1 MTCVLSVSEIRGRI
15 WWQWTVRLTFV
26 GGVCLLWD
34 LHMWCQ
40 LLSLVTSVWKVQ
52 IVYLLHCAYH
62 WSLCGCSCF
71 SMLCAVSSF
80 HTDEGVATPDSSL
93 DFVCNCLYYLALRM
107 HNLLYFTVLQ
117 AIFTKLVIS
126 CCSTTDLNL
135 WYHSLKQ
142 LGQQHNFC
150 LALSFP
156 FYLLIFPDT
165 SKFHTAELCLLQ
177 CYSILI
183 AGALLMFHR
192 IVVLSSSGSDSSRRG
207 KATIICLSVSDSV
220 LINME
225 EHPGRL
231 EY

>member
-1 MTCVLSVSEIRGRI
+1 MHLICT
-15 WWQWTVRLTFV
+15 
-26 GGVCLLWD
+26 WD
-34 LHMWCQ
+34 RRQNLITINCAAYFCGWGLFTLGFAHVMPAVISCDKH
-40 LLSLVTSVWKVQ
+40 LKSTDC
-52 IVYLLHCAYH
+52 YLLHCAYH

-80 HTDEGVATPDSSL
+80 HTDEEVATPDSSL
-93 DFVCNCLYYLALRM
+93 DCVCNCLYYLTLRM
-107 HNLLYFTVLQ
+107 HSLLHSTVLQ
-117 AIFTKLVIS
+117 AIFAKLVIS
-126 CCSTTDLNL
+126 FWSTSDLNV
-135 WYHSLKQ
+135 WYHSLKH

-177 CYSILI
+177 CCAILI

-192 IVVLSSSGSDSSRRG
+192 TVVLSSSGSDRARRD

-225 EHPGRL
+225 EHPRRL
-231 EY
+231 E

>member
-1 MTCVLSVSEIRGRI
+1 MWL
-15 WWQWTVRLTFV
+15 F
-26 GGVCLLWD
+26 LL
-34 LHMWCQ
+34 Q
-40 LLSLVTSVWKVQ
+40 L
-52 IVYLLHCAYH
+52 
-62 WSLCGCSCF
+62 
-71 SMLCAVSSF
+71 LCAVSSF

-93 DFVCNCLYYLALRM
+93 DCVCNCLFYLALRM
-107 HNLLYFTVLQ
+107 HNLLHFTVLL
-117 AIFTKLVIS
+117 AIFAKLVIS
-126 CCSTTDLNL
+126 CWSTTDLNL

-165 SKFHTAELCLLQ
+165 SKFHTTELCLLQ
-177 CYSILI
+177 CYAILI

-192 IVVLSSSGSDSSRRG
+192 IVVLSSSGSDSARRD

-225 EHPGRL
+225 EHPGDWNIKGDCCENSILIKCYADKGTWFFCFEIFSALCCFLRP
-231 EY
+231 